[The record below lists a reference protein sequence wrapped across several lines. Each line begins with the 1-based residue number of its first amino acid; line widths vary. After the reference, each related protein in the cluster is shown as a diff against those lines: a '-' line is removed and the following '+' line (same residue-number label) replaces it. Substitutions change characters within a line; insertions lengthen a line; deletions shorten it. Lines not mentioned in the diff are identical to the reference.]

1 MRRFSRSMRRRAASF
16 PSRRRRQDLPAG
28 EAANILAGENSI
40 EGMDSMVYQVS
51 PLPGQAGF
59 GAIVTELTPDG
70 LGDPEV
76 QASLRKLWIDAG
88 VIVFRGLEGGEESHL
103 RLSRIFGTLQDH
115 MMFRGQPDYHPEL
128 IELRYTGEQETYE
141 VDGEDRGAW
150 LPWHSD
156 LIYTDRINRGG
167 ILRPVELPKSGGETG
182 FIDRINAYS
191 RLPDALKA
199 RFEGLNVL
207 YLPDFDATHQKY
219 GRAASLRL
227 TRTTPRMQ
235 EAIAQ
240 KLPRTIHPL
249 VYRQPETGRPVLNVS
264 PWFADAIEGMENEEG
279 DALLREVIAHNLNP
293 DLSYFHKWVPGE
305 MVLWDNWRLLHCS
318 TGVPVGMKRHMR
330 RTTIAGDYALGRVE
344 GAEAFPDELRIE
356 V

>member
-1 MRRFSRSMRRRAASF
+1 MESMAYR
-16 PSRRRRQDLPAG
+16 
-28 EAANILAGENSI
+28 
-40 EGMDSMVYQVS
+40 VS
-51 PLPGQAGF
+51 PLPGQAAF
-59 GAIVTELTPDG
+59 GAVVTELTPDD
-70 LGDPEV
+70 LGNESV
-76 QASLRKLWIDAG
+76 QASLRALWIDAG
-88 VIVFRGLEGGEESHL
+88 VIVFRGLEGGEDSHL

-167 ILRPVELPKSGGETG
+167 ILRPVVLAKSGGETG
-182 FIDRINAYS
+182 FIDRINAYHT
-191 RLPDALKA
+191 LPEALKA

-207 YLPDFDATHQKY
+207 YLPDFDATRQKF
-219 GRAASLRL
+219 GRTANLRL
-227 TRTTPRMQ
+227 TRTTARMQ
-235 EAIAQ
+235 DAIAQ

-249 VYRQPETGRPVLNVS
+249 VYRQPETGRKVLNVS
-264 PWFADAIEGMENEEG
+264 PWFANAIEGMENEEG
-279 DALLREVIAHNLNP
+279 DAILKAAIEHLIRP
-293 DLSYFHKWVPGE
+293 DLAYFHEWQPE
-305 MVLWDNWRLLHCS
+305 DMVLWDNWRMTHS
-318 TGVPVGMKRHMR
+318 AKGVPTDDQRIMR

-344 GAEAFPDELRIE
+344 GAEEFPDALRIE